1 MAIVYGL
8 VSLQEVKAALGIS
21 PTDTASDAELEGVI
35 EATSRLI
42 ERHCGRIF
50 RSVAEVRR
58 FTATDNYEVQIDD
71 LHEVIWVKTDDDGD
85 GVAEETWA
93 ATDYEALPSNR
104 AVVSA
109 GELQPW
115 TRLVVPSWGTRV
127 FPAGLLKGVAINGRW
142 GFVQNDYTTPEPVRQ
157 AALIQAQLIF
167 RSKDAPFGVVA
178 TGVDG
183 NVIRMS
189 SRLHPEAALLLDAYR
204 RRTGL
209 AY

>member
-35 EATSRLI
+35 EASSRLI

-58 FTATDNYEVQIDD
+58 FTAMDNYEVGIDD
-71 LHEVIWVKTDDDGD
+71 LHEVIYVRTDDDGD
-85 GVAEETWA
+85 GVAEETWP
-93 ATDYEALPSNR
+93 ATDYELLPVNR
-104 AVVSA
+104 AVSAA

-115 TRLVVPSWGTRV
+115 NRLVVPSWGTRSL
-127 FPAGLLKGVAINGRW
+127 PAGLLKGVEINGRW

-183 NVIRMS
+183 NVIRMGA
-189 SRLHPEAALLLDAYR
+189 RLHPEAALLLEPYR
-204 RRTGL
+204 RRAGL

>member
-35 EATSRLI
+35 EASSRLI

-58 FTATDNYEVQIDD
+58 FTATDNYEVHIGD
-71 LHEVIWVKTDDDGD
+71 LHEVIYVRTDDDGD

-93 ATDYEALPSNR
+93 STDYELLPVNR
-104 AVVSA
+104 AVAAA

-115 TRLVVPSWGTRV
+115 TQIVVPSWGTRV

-167 RSKDAPFGVVA
+167 KSKDAPFGVVA
-178 TGVDG
+178 TGIDG

-189 SRLHPEAALLLDAYR
+189 ARLHPEASLLLEPYR
-204 RRTGL
+204 KRSGL
-209 AY
+209 AH